1 MMFPACQNRITLF
14 GSLLVLAAGA
24 SLPAQDRSLADML
37 PGLREQAVVLD
48 IVARVVERD
57 QEEVWNSSNSKVTI
71 PGRPVGIKL
80 VGANVVVAVQFT
92 PYLRRSG
99 PNFLVA
105 QGQIWVEVPGQGIHY
120 QTTIQTIPLDFGEP
134 IFFFPLGS
142 VASRREGG
150 EGSGEN
156 PYIEI
161 QLELHPY
168 QAEGLPSGDGASP
181 APALPPEGVPAS
193 PENETRDPSPSP

>member
-1 MMFPACQNRITLF
+1 MIFPARQNRITLV

-57 QEEVWNSSNSKVTI
+57 REEVWNSSNSKVTI

-80 VGANVVVAVQFT
+80 VGANVVVAVQFI

-120 QTTIQTIPLDFGEP
+120 QTTIQTIPLEFGEP

-142 VASRREGG
+142 VSSRREGG
-150 EGSGEN
+150 EDSGEN

-168 QAEGLPSGDGASP
+168 QAEGLP
-181 APALPPEGVPAS
+181 AS
-193 PENETRDPSPSP
+193 PEEGPREAAEPVPAP